1 MEVTN
6 NQYTFTRSQ
15 HVIWGPGICAAF
27 VTFHCNPSKNYASG
41 VLPMGCKAQITGNKN
56 MLLVVAVNFNRQLI
70 RKQQKHIHLN
80 AFLYMLPMLPIIV
93 LKAIDKGKRT

>member
-27 VTFHCNPSKNYASG
+27 ITFHCNPSKNYASG
-41 VLPMGCKAQITGNKN
+41 VLPMGCKAQFIGNKN
-56 MLLVVAVNFNRQLI
+56 MLLVVSVRSNRQLI
-70 RKQQKHIHLN
+70 RKQEKPMLPS
-80 AFLYMLPMLPIIV
+80 AFLCMLPMLPIFV
-93 LKAIDKGKRT
+93 LKVIGKGKRT